1 MCGIAGGTN
10 VSDDDVAVMLDCIK
24 HRGPDGSGIVKSGCV
39 THGHVRL
46 SLIDLTP
53 ASAQPFRVDGSVLA
67 FNGEI
72 WNYRELR
79 RKVGHDFQTTGDTEV
94 LAKWLNAHG
103 LDGLSEVD
111 GMFAFAWSSPDGQ
124 HWLARDSFGKV
135 PLYVA
140 KHRDGFLWASERKAF
155 PKGVHP
161 ISIPAGY
168 AFNLST
174 GTWEKWYR
182 LPQRKPMP
190 SWSVLDN
197 LRAGVSKRLEADAP
211 VCCLISGGLDSSL
224 VLAIAVELGKDVTA
238 YTAVVDSNSN
248 DVRSSRRL
256 CSDLGVR
263 LVEVQCNVT
272 SHEVLSA
279 IESIEIPS
287 KAQVEIATLCI
298 PLAKRIASDGFK
310 ACLSGEAADE
320 LFGGYGNFCIK
331 ASRASGQQ
339 VIALRKEALAKMAR
353 GNFIRCNKAFMA
365 AGVECRLPFM
375 EQSLAES
382 AVQLT
387 KHESPPGKKLLKEA
401 AMQVLPKWVISRQKD
416 TFQGGSGASE
426 RIASMIANP
435 IRFYNAT
442 LRSQFGYLPKD

>member
-10 VSDDDVAVMLDCIK
+10 VSDDDVVTMLDAIR
-24 HRGPDGSGIVKSGCV
+24 HRGPDGTGIAKSGDI

-46 SLIDLTP
+46 ALVDLTP
-53 ASAQPFRVDGSVLA
+53 ASSQPFQVDKSTLT
-67 FNGEI
+67 FNGEV

-79 RKVGHDFQTTGDTEV
+79 CRIGGDFQTAGDTEV
-94 LAKWLNAHG
+94 LAKWLNSRG
-103 LDGLSEVD
+103 LDGLPEVD
-111 GMFAFAWSSPDGQ
+111 GMFAFAWSSPNGQ
-124 HWLARDSFGKV
+124 HWLARDAFGKV

-155 PKGVHP
+155 PKGVRP
-161 ISIPAGY
+161 VSVPAGY

-174 GTWEKWYR
+174 GTWKKWYD
-182 LPQRKPMP
+182 LPKRKPMP
-190 SWSVLDN
+190 SWGVLDS
-197 LRAGVSKRLEADAP
+197 LRSGVSKRLEADAP
-211 VCCLISGGLDSSL
+211 VCCLVSGGLDSSL
-224 VLAIAVELGKDVTA
+224 VLALAVGLGKEVTA
-238 YTAVVDSNSN
+238 YTAVVDPDSK
-248 DVRSSRRL
+248 DARSSRRL

-263 LVEVQCNVT
+263 LIEVRCNVT
-272 SHEVLSA
+272 SREVLSA

-331 ASRASGQQ
+331 ASRASEQH
-339 VIALRKEALAKMAR
+339 VISLRKEAIAKMAR

-375 EQSLAES
+375 EQLLAES

-387 KHESPPGKKLLKEA
+387 KRESPPGKKLLKEA
-401 AMQVLPKWVISRQKD
+401 AAQVLPKWVISRQKD
-416 TFQGGSGASE
+416 TFQGGSGASD

-435 IRFYNAT
+435 TRFYNAT